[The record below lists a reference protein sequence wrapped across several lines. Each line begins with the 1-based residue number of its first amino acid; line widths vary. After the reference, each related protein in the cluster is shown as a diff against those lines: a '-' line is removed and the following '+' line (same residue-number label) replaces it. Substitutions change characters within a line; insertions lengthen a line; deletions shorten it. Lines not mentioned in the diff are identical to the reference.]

1 VEKPQGERKGP
12 LTLKKK
18 SRNLRNSIFL
28 IPEIFRARAPPN
40 PATSP
45 EVNACRDTRD

>member
-1 VEKPQGERKGP
+1 VEKPQRERKGP
-12 LTLKKK
+12 LTLKK
-18 SRNLRNSIFL
+18 SNLHNSIFL
-28 IPEIFRARAPPN
+28 IAAWAPPN